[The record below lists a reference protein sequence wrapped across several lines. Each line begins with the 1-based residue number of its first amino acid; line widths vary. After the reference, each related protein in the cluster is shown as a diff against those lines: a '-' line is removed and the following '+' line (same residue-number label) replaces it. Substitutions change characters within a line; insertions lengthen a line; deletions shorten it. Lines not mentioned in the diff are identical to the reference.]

1 MAKIVIGIDLGT
13 TFSSIAYVDED
24 GRICILKTP
33 NGQEAM
39 PSVVLIDGDRI
50 VVGDA
55 ALNQWAVDEEHVV
68 RWIKRSMGD
77 PDYQFP
83 RRALFAL
90 DPSFEE
96 ALGSATPEDL
106 GSDTLLDALREE
118 FQKNDITLSSGAY
131 LSDAIPAWVLHDG
144 DSAYTIPKHGEEL
157 MVHEGFS
164 AVEISAE
171 ILKALKA
178 SAESQLGQPVD
189 EVVITCPAYFDTNE
203 VENTKRAGEMA
214 GMTVREIVKE
224 PVAAAV
230 YFGIDHMK
238 DGEKTLTCDLGG
250 GTFDATILT
259 LEQGKFTSIATMGDR
274 NLGGHDWTME
284 LVDLVA
290 EQSLEQFQ
298 EDPRDDP
305 VGRQRLYEA
314 CENAKRMFLQTDQM
328 AIPCICSEGVK
339 EITITRDEFEART
352 ASQVTRMMTQCED
365 ALTKAKMT
373 WDDIDRILLV
383 GGSTR
388 LRGVSKALED
398 ASGKKPEL
406 SPKVDLMVA
415 CGAAI
420 MAKGKVRARASQG
433 GLTEVSDGGLI
444 EVEVTRQIARSFGTR
459 VYDPENSCI
468 TNAMM
473 IPHGTE
479 APVDCS
485 DDDFEVAIDGQQYF
499 DVPVVEFEDDEDY
512 ECIRSYRCICLPD
525 AKKGDRIRLTFHYD
539 ISGILTAEAHDVKT
553 GSELHLDPARYVEPE
568 EGSITVSVKPRWVVF
583 ALDVSYSMEEDDIL
597 ETAKKA
603 LIDNARDLLAVGGDG
618 CKIGIVTFASS
629 ATVACHPTSNMA
641 EIERQV
647 RPIKC
652 SGTTVMDEGI
662 AEAVV
667 LVMSAPAGTDRDVV
681 LLTDGYPD
689 SGHEQKTKNA
699 AEDAK
704 RKGVTLS
711 SLGIGEDGVD
721 MDFLRSLTPL
731 ILQIQS
737 GSEIEKGVG
746 TLLTRAKQAR
756 SGLTEG
762 DQS

>member
-33 NGQEAM
+33 NGQETM

-55 ALNQWAVDEEHVV
+55 ALNQWAMDEEHVV

-77 PDYQFP
+77 RDYQFP
-83 RRALFAL
+83 RRPLFAL
-90 DPSFEE
+90 DPSFQ
-96 ALGSATPEDL
+96 EDL
-106 GSDTLLDALREE
+106 ESETLSDALRDE
-118 FQKNDITLSSGAY
+118 FQNNGISLSSGAR

-144 DSAYTIPKHGEEL
+144 DRAYTIPKHGVEL

-178 SAESQLGQPVD
+178 AAESQLGQPVD
-189 EVVITCPAYFDTNE
+189 EVVITCPAYFDANE
-203 VENTKRAGEMA
+203 IEDTKRAGEMA
-214 GMTVREIVKE
+214 GMTVKEIVKE

-230 YFGIDHMK
+230 YYGIERMK
-238 DGEKTLTCDLGG
+238 NGEKTLTCDLGG

-259 LEQGKFTSIATMGDR
+259 LEQGKFTSIATMGNR
-274 NLGGHDWTME
+274 HLGGHDWTME

-290 EQSLEQFQ
+290 ERSLEQFQ
-298 EDPRDDP
+298 EDPLDDP

-314 CENAKRMFLQTDQM
+314 CENAKRMFLQVDQV

-352 ASQVTRMMTQCED
+352 TSQVAQMMTQCEQ
-365 ALTKAKMT
+365 ALAKAKMT
-373 WDDIDRILLV
+373 WDDIDRVLLV

-398 ASGKKPEL
+398 ASGKEPEL

-420 MAKGKVRARASQG
+420 MAKGQVRARASQG
-433 GLTEVSDGGLI
+433 GLTEVQDGGLI
-444 EVEVTRQIARSFGTR
+444 EVEVARPIVRSFGTR

-468 TNAMM
+468 TNALM

-485 DDDFEVAIDGQQYF
+485 DDNFEVAVNGQEFF
-499 DVPVVEFEDDEDY
+499 DVPVVEFEDDDNY
-512 ECIRSYRCICLPD
+512 ECIRSYRCTCLPN
-525 AKKGDRIRLTFHYD
+525 ATKGDRIRLTFHYD

-553 GSELHLDPARYVEPE
+553 GSNLQLDSAHYVEP
-568 EGSITVSVKPRWVVF
+568 GQGTIISLKPRWVVF
-583 ALDVSYSMEEDDIL
+583 ALDTSYSMRDDDML
-597 ETAKKA
+597 ETAKAA

-618 CKIGIVTFASS
+618 CKIGIVTFSS
-629 ATVACHPTSNMA
+629 STDIVCEPTSDFA
-641 EIERQV
+641 EVERKV
-647 RPIKC
+647 NPIRC
-652 SGTTVMDEGI
+652 TGTTVMDEGI
-662 AEAVV
+662 AEAVF

-689 SGHEQKTKNA
+689 DGHEQRTKDA
-699 AEDAK
+699 AKDAK
-704 RKGVTLS
+704 NKGVTLS
-711 SLGIGEDGVD
+711 SLALGDGVD
-721 MDFLRSLTPL
+721 MDFLESLTPL
-731 ILQIQS
+731 TLQIQS
-737 GSEIEKGVG
+737 GSEIGGGIG
-746 TLLTRAKQAR
+746 TLLNKAKEAR
-756 SGLTEG
+756 DGLTEG